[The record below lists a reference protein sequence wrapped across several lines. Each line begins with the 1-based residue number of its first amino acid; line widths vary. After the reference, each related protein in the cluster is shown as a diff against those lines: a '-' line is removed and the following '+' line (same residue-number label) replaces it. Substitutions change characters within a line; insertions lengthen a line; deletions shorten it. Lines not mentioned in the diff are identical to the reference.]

1 MASVFVSYAH
11 EDRAMREEL
20 QKHLSLLQRD
30 GSVELWHDGELR
42 AGEDWDRRTKAALDA
57 AEIVL
62 LLVSADFLASDYCF
76 GVEMRRAIERHQRDE
91 ATVIPVILRPCEW
104 KRAPFAQLL
113 ALPEDGKPI
122 TKWPDRD
129 EAYLSVAVGL
139 RQVLVTHRKRSAPR
153 DVPAL
158 AADDL
163 GVSGRVTNAA
173 TKEPVEGVC
182 ITIGPPIRCAVTTDK
197 DGRFA
202 VSLRGAP
209 LGLQWDIRFLLGGRI
224 LAERL
229 ATEISR
235 HVVLNL
241 ELDVVGSR

>member
-1 MASVFVSYAH
+1 MARVFVSYAH

-30 GSVELWHDGELR
+30 GSVEVWHDGELR
-42 AGEDWDRRTKAALDA
+42 AGEDWDRGTRAALDA

-76 GVEMRRAIERHQRDE
+76 GVEMRRSIERHQRDE
-91 ATVIPVILRPCEW
+91 VTVVPVILRACEW

-113 ALPEDGKPI
+113 ALPEDGRPI

-139 RQVLVTHRKRSAPR
+139 RQVVATLRKRAAPQHT
-153 DVPAL
+153 PAL

-163 GVSGRVTNAA
+163 GVSGRVTNAG
-173 TKEPVEGVC
+173 TKEPIEGVC
-182 ITIGPPIRCAVTTDK
+182 ITIGPPIRCAVTTDQ

-202 VSLRGAP
+202 VSLKGAP
-209 LGLQWDIRFLLGGRI
+209 VGLQWDIRFLMGGRI
-224 LAERL
+224 VAERL
-229 ATEISR
+229 ATVISR
-235 HVVLNL
+235 HVALDV
-241 ELDVVGSR
+241 ELDVVGR